1 MRDRAERGVFPSD
14 SSFSG
19 DLSLFMCEKN
29 KVEQKPV
36 PPYSFFVCDI
46 FFLSE
51 TVEIPDVLFL
61 EESSGSTVRSMVIKQ
76 AQPPRRLDIGSA
88 QNTPSV
94 PRPASPGSR
103 MVRGTTMI
111 AFRSREKKVA
121 YPDLPRATKTL
132 CPVNCRAIKQNP
144 KK

>member
-61 EESSGSTVRSMVIKQ
+61 EESSGST
-76 AQPPRRLDIGSA
+76 AW
-88 QNTPSV
+88 
-94 PRPASPGSR
+94 
-103 MVRGTTMI
+103 
-111 AFRSREKKVA
+111 
-121 YPDLPRATKTL
+121 
-132 CPVNCRAIKQNP
+132 
-144 KK
+144 